1 MSLFNYTFLFSI
13 IIQKSFV
20 KMKNLAMTMVFL
32 KHIHNIACFY
42 EFHLRFVCNVCL
54 ISVLVTCY
62 EWKRAFFIRFDELNM
77 MAKNKAN
84 KVQSRWKLDNNDN
97 EELIDKN
104 FRFLQ
109 NLNFCDCQ
117 KYCLVFLFYY
127 NFDSRFGSNSEKIC
141 AVDSNKFKHSFCLI
155 KRKSTI
161 GFFSEN
167 FVDFFNKSL
176 WNHLISQF
184 FLYILMN

>member
-42 EFHLRFVCNVCL
+42 EFHLRFVWNVCL

-117 KYCLVFLFYY
+117 KYCLVFYSIITLIQDLAQILKKYVQLIVTSLNILFVLLK
-127 NFDSRFGSNSEKIC
+127 EK
-141 AVDSNKFKHSFCLI
+141 VPL
-155 KRKSTI
+155 
-161 GFFSEN
+161 
-167 FVDFFNKSL
+167 V
-176 WNHLISQF
+176 
-184 FLYILMN
+184 FLVKTS